1 MTEKI
6 ALIYNPSAGGGKAQR
21 RQGRVEAC
29 LEAKGIRYDLFVTE
43 SEAHLV
49 ETAEIVAQRYPVILG
64 AGGDTT
70 LNIIAT
76 QILRNGK
83 KNVLG
88 IISLGSVNDLARE
101 IGVHRL
107 EKAANAIKHHITRE
121 FDVGVV
127 RDPKQSQPYYFL
139 VSASLGLGVEVNR
152 YVDIWMRKH
161 PFFATF
167 RSTTQGT
174 AAMSA
179 IHQAFKNKQVP
190 LELTLECNGDRYT
203 IVTSL
208 LIFGNISSYGGTFR
222 LSPTASPVSG
232 KLDCCIFD
240 FNSLAGV
247 ARVSLDIKR
256 QKHLEK
262 NTVKV
267 LQGESFKIHARKP
280 LDFQLDGEII
290 RLDGEVEI
298 AILPKALT
306 MFTFDCFPGETS
318 PGGKKL
324 TMQRGN
330 RKWGKKTTI

>member
-6 ALIYNPSAGGGKAQR
+6 ALIYNPSAGGGKALR
-21 RQGRVEAC
+21 RQSRVQAC
-29 LEAKGIRYDLFVTE
+29 LEAKGIRYDLYLTE
-43 SEAHLV
+43 SEAHLQ
-49 ETAEIVAQRYPVILG
+49 ETAELVAQRYPVILG

-76 QILRNGK
+76 QILRNGN

-107 EKAANAIKHHITRE
+107 EKAANAIKNHTTRE
-121 FDVGVV
+121 FDVGIV
-127 RDPKQSQPYYFL
+127 RNSKHSQPFYFL

-179 IHQAFKNKQVP
+179 IRQAFKNKHVP
-190 LELTLECNGDRYT
+190 LELTMESNGDVHS

-208 LIFGNISSYGGTFR
+208 MIFGNISSYGGAFR
-222 LSPTASPVSG
+222 ISPTASPVSG

-262 NTVKV
+262 NTVKI
-267 LQGESFKIHARKP
+267 LQGESFKIHSQKP

-290 RLDGEVEI
+290 TLDGDVEI

-306 MFTFDCFPGETS
+306 MFTFDHFSMETS
-318 PGGKKL
+318 NEGRRIRRQL
-324 TMQRGN
+324 GN
-330 RKWGKKTTI
+330 RE